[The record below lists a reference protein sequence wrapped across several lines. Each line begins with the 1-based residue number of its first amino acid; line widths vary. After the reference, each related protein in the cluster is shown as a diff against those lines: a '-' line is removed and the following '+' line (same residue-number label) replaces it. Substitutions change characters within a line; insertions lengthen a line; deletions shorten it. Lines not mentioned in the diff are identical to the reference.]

1 MNLTRKQIVRFREKL
16 QNVPLIQE
24 LIDIGREKGREEGR
38 PRGRED
44 RQAVLAR
51 RLLWEEV
58 SKADVGELTGASETM
73 IEAIYQDMLGSLNA
87 MVDEITESGRFEG
100 RKIGYE
106 EGASELTIKVAKALL
121 AHGFSMEMVQ
131 DVTELTKEEIEIASV
146 N

>member
-1 MNLTRKQIVRFREKL
+1 MNLTRKQIGRFREKL

-58 SKADVGELTGASETM
+58 SKAEVGELTGASETM
-73 IEAIYQDMLGSLNA
+73 IEAIY
-87 MVDEITESGRFEG
+87 T
-100 RKIGYE
+100 
-106 EGASELTIKVAKALL
+106 
-121 AHGFSMEMVQ
+121 VQ
-131 DVTELTKEEIEIASV
+131 DVTELTKEEIESAYEGPQ
-146 N
+146 